1 MKDMKKFLVIL
12 AIFLIILF
20 GGAFYVVE
28 KAAEIMSYVISQK
41 TGTPVHIDQIYFKKD
56 AIRIVDLKI
65 GSPSESK
72 LKTAFKAGNIVIHAP
87 ISNYFNDPIVFNRIL
102 IEKIY
107 LGIEFYN
114 QDRTRG
120 NWVTLMNRLGADD
133 QDSKKGSYS
142 IIRELILRDLQIELL
157 LAGSKPNYLS
167 PVNEIR
173 LTNIRS
179 DDGRIA
185 EELTKIIIQKMM
197 EQVFI
202 LKGIKTIIDL
212 PGNVLDTTQGL
223 FETFMLPFGGGS
235 KKQSQSN

>member
-1 MKDMKKFLVIL
+1 MGYWVNLL
-12 AIFLIILF
+12 
-20 GGAFYVVE
+20 
-28 KAAEIMSYVISQK
+28 
-41 TGTPVHIDQIYFKKD
+41 
-56 AIRIVDLKI
+56 
-65 GSPSESK
+65 
-72 LKTAFKAGNIVIHAP
+72 
-87 ISNYFNDPIVFNRIL
+87 FNRIL

-114 QDRTRG
+114 QNRTRG
-120 NWVTLMNRLGADD
+120 NWVTLMNCLGTDD
-133 QDSKKGSYS
+133 HDSKEGNYS

-157 LAGSKPNYLS
+157 LAGSRPNYLS

-185 EELTKIIIQKMM
+185 QELTKIIIQKMM

-202 LKGIKTIIDL
+202 LKGIKTILDL

-235 KKQSQSN
+235 IKQSQSN